1 MTPYGGVRVQHALAL
16 GDDDP
21 TPNPAIGGFAGIRLG
36 EPDLGI
42 SPELG
47 IFYSPT
53 DTFMETDWVVVP
65 SITVHGGR
73 LLKALGIGF

>member
-1 MTPYGGVRVQHALAL
+1 MTPYGGLRVQHALAL

-21 TPNPAIGGFAGIRLG
+21 TPNPAIGAFAGVRLG
-36 EPDLGI
+36 EPDLGV

-53 DTFMETDWVVVP
+53 NAFMETDWVVVP

-73 LLKALGIGF
+73 LLRALGIGF